1 MQNDLII
8 ISEYCTK
15 SHIEPSFISLLED
28 DGLIEITEIED
39 KRYIPVTQLSD
50 LERYARLYYDLSIN
64 IAGLDAIHH
73 LLKRMEHLQHEIR
86 ILQNELRFYR
96 DIE

>member
-8 ISEYCTK
+8 ISEYCAK
-15 SHIEPSFISLLED
+15 SHVEPSFISLLED
-28 DGLIEITEIED
+28 DGLIEIAEIENE
-39 KRYIPVTQLSD
+39 RYIPAAQLPD
-50 LERYARLYYDLSIN
+50 LEQYARLYYDLSIN

-73 LLKRMEHLQHEIR
+73 LLKRMEELQNEVR

>member
-15 SHIEPSFISLLED
+15 SHIESSFINLLED
-28 DGLIEITEIED
+28 DGLIEIMEIENE
-39 KRYIPVTQLSD
+39 RYIPMSQLPE
-50 LERYARLYYDLSIN
+50 LEQYARLYYDLSIN
-64 IAGLDAIHH
+64 VAGLDAIHH
-73 LLKRMEHLQHEIR
+73 LLKRMEHLQHEVR
-86 ILQNELRFYR
+86 LLQNELPFYR

>member
-73 LLKRMEHLQHEIR
+73 LLKRMEHLQHEVR

>member
-28 DGLIEITEIED
+28 DGLIEITKIED

>member
-1 MQNDLII
+1 MQSDLII
-8 ISEYCTK
+8 ISEYCNK

-28 DGLIEITEIED
+28 DGLIEVTRIED
-39 KRYIPVTQLSD
+39 EQYIPMSQLSD
-50 LERYARLYYDLSIN
+50 LEQYARLYYDLSIN

-73 LLKRMEHLQHEIR
+73 LLKRMKHLQHEIR
-86 ILQNELRFYR
+86 LLQNELRFYR

>member
-1 MQNDLII
+1 MQSDLII

-39 KRYIPVTQLSD
+39 ERYIPVSQLSN
-50 LERYARLYYDLSIN
+50 LEQYARLYYDLSIN
-64 IAGLDAIHH
+64 IAGIDAIHH
-73 LLKRMEHLQHEIR
+73 LLKRMEHLQHEVR